1 MSYKRGN
8 TTTCIRATTDRNN
21 NNLKNDGA
29 PISTSTIEY
38 DFEEYALNHG
48 IPETLDPLPYRK
60 AGSVFA
66 IGDDAEPVLTSA
78 KHDPRLRTVVCR
90 HWLRDLCMKGTAC
103 EFLHQYDLSKM
114 PLCRHGDRCKIKD
127 CPFRHISE
135 ENRMECAF
143 YKSGFCIHGPFCRY
157 KHMKRPREDLPIV
170 ADFTLGLS
178 QMQAGKVEI
187 GGATTKRP
195 APKPNEFY
203 KISLCKHYAAGDCP
217 FGEGC
222 HFAHGE
228 NELRTFP
235 RKGEDGNDIEDD
247 DDDDD
252 DNHNNLF
259 QTPMTQQ
266 QHIQDMTPTVD
277 YFQGGSAGGGKPC
290 PIIDTENASYF
301 IVLASSQHDLAI
313 STVRKE
319 WYVQRSDGE
328 LMNAE
333 YYDAKN
339 GNTRQ
344 VMIFF
349 AVNGSKHIQGAAM
362 LTKPATYQER
372 AFNIQESNG
381 NYDSSIPDDPFCSR
395 IGIEWYRTTELSV
408 KTAYNITSSD
418 FVIPNEQEYC
428 IAISQQDGIAIMK
441 AIWNSPLL
449 SLYEA
454 YDDYDEG
461 DIPEQENI
469 LSDFRG
475 PNGIRSSMS
484 FEENYGDEK
493 QMNNTTHYTLT
504 SWPTMPG
511 PGFIFG
517 CSSDTMDEC
526 LGRGIFGLPGHMKS
540 AASCISPGATIFLFN
555 VTDRLLFGI
564 FEALT
569 SPKLNIIPTA
579 FSKNPKA
586 ITSPFPVQIRI
597 RVALECPPLEDT
609 DPVLNDILRSR
620 GNNTNSANGRG
631 GNNPVGGR
639 IGPLSHA
646 QTVAVASLLASQC
659 GALQYMIEY
668 QKGIRNGNNDMKAPP
683 IALPPRQIKQQE
695 KILPQVGTNNN
706 SKEVVVGTIGDDD
719 RHQKNTTTNNTIRN
733 QNSRNNNDYYSS
745 NDQDNDYSNSKNISN
760 KRDRK
765 DSPDRHGGDY
775 NSPYKGGSGNKRDSY
790 MEY

>member
-1 MSYKRGN
+1 MSLKRGN
-8 TTTCIRATTDRNN
+8 KTSSLQRNI
-21 NNLKNDGA
+21 LRDIGG

-66 IGDDAEPVLTSA
+66 TGDDAEPILTSA

-103 EFLHQYDLSKM
+103 EFLHQYDLNKM
-114 PLCRHGDRCKIKD
+114 PLCRHGERCKIKD

-157 KHMKRPREDLPIV
+157 KHMKRLRDDLPIV

-178 QMQAGKVEI
+178 QMQAGKVEL
-187 GGATTKRP
+187 GGTTTKRP

-228 NELRTFP
+228 AELRTFP
-235 RKGEDGNDIEDD
+235 RKGENNDDS
-247 DDDDD
+247 DDD
-252 DNHNNLF
+252 DNNNNNLF
-259 QTPMTQQ
+259 AQNQQ
-266 QHIQDMTPTVD
+266 QDMTPTID
-277 YFQGGSAGGGKPC
+277 YFQGGAAGGGKSC
-290 PIIDTENASYF
+290 PIIDPENASFF
-301 IVLASSQHDLAI
+301 IVLASSQQDLII
-313 STVRKE
+313 STIRKE

-328 LMNAE
+328 LINAA
-333 YYDAKN
+333 YYDEKN
-339 GNTRQ
+339 GSTRQ

-349 AVNGSKHIQGAAM
+349 TVHGSKHIQGAAM
-362 LTKPATYQER
+362 VVKPATYQEQ
-372 AFNIQESNG
+372 AHQIQ
-381 NYDSSIPDDPFCSR
+381 
-395 IGIEWYRTTELSV
+395 WYRTTELSV
-408 KTAYNITSSD
+408 KIAYRITSND
-418 FVIPNEQEYC
+418 FVVPNDETFC
-428 IAISQQDGIAIMK
+428 LAISQQDGNALMK

-449 SLYEA
+449 SFYEA
-454 YDDYDEG
+454 WDDYEEG
-461 DIPEQENI
+461 DIPEPENI
-469 LSDFRG
+469 LTDFRG
-475 PNGIRSSMS
+475 PNGMRSSMILQDY
-484 FEENYGDEK
+484 YGDEK
-493 QMNNTTHYTLT
+493 QDNPHYALT
-504 SWPTMPG
+504 SWPTMPV

-526 LGRGIFGLPGHMKS
+526 LGRGIFGLPAHMKH
-540 AASCISPGATIFLFN
+540 AASYISPGATIFLFN

-569 SPKLNIIPTA
+569 STKMNMIPTA

-586 ITSPFPVQIRI
+586 TTSPFPVQIRI

-609 DPVLNDILRSR
+609 DPVLNDILR
-620 GNNTNSANGRG
+620 ARG
-631 GNNPVGGR
+631 GNNSSIGRGNNSVPVGGR

-659 GALQYMIEY
+659 GALQYMMEY
-668 QKGIRNGNNDMKAPP
+668 QKGLRTGETVKAPP
-683 IALPPRQIKQQE
+683 IALPPRQIKPQQQE
-695 KILPQVGTNNN
+695 LQVT
-706 SKEVVVGTIGDDD
+706 SKEL
-719 RHQKNTTTNNTIRN
+719 
-733 QNSRNNNDYYSS
+733 NSRNDHINV
-745 NDQDNDYSNSKNISN
+745 DNDYSNIKNMNI
-760 KRDRK
+760 
-765 DSPDRHGGDY
+765 
-775 NSPYKGGSGNKRDSY
+775 
-790 MEY
+790 